1 LTRRGVAP
9 YDEAALIDTPA
20 PILLIESLES
30 LLAQTQLTPHELAC
44 VAPIVLWAYTIFG
57 LTGFGSSIMA
67 MPLLTLVVPLRTAV
81 PMILFFDLVAGTL
94 LGMRNRSHVHV
105 GELRR
110 LLPGTIAGMMAGLAL
125 LMFAPER
132 PLLLLLGVFVLLYS
146 AWNLFFKRGFT
157 ELDPRLAV
165 PFGAVGGMLTA
176 MFGTG
181 GPLYTIYLAGR
192 LRDAAQLRATVSTL
206 IVLTAFGRLIL
217 FSLAGLYANHA
228 IFALAAVLMPCAIVG
243 YLAGGWLNRRIAP
256 AKVIRAVWAI
266 LIAAG
271 AGLIYRSALA

>member
-1 LTRRGVAP
+1 MMGPPPHRSSPPL
-9 YDEAALIDTPA
+9 
-20 PILLIESLES
+20 ILLIESVLS
-30 LLAQTQLTPHELAC
+30 QTQLTPLELAC
-44 VAPIVLWAYTIFG
+44 LAPIVLWAYTIFG

-67 MPLLTLVVPLRTAV
+67 MPLLTQIVPLRTAV

-94 LGMRNRSHVHV
+94 LGVRSRSHVHV

-110 LLPGTIAGMMAGLAL
+110 LLPSVVIGMVAGLAL

-132 PLLLLLGVFVLLYS
+132 PLLLLLGLFVLLYS
-146 AWNLFFKRGFT
+146 AWNLLFKRGFS
-157 ELDPRLAV
+157 ELDTRLSV
-165 PFGAVGGMLTA
+165 PFGVVGGMLTA

-192 LRDAAQLRATVSTL
+192 LRDAAQLRATTSTL

-217 FSLAGLYANHA
+217 FALAGLYANAA
-228 IFALAAVLMPCAIVG
+228 IFTLAALLMPCAIAG
-243 YLAGGWLNRRIAP
+243 YFAGGWLHRRIAP
-256 AKVIRAVWAI
+256 AKVIRVVWTI

-271 AGLIYRSALA
+271 LGLVYRSALG